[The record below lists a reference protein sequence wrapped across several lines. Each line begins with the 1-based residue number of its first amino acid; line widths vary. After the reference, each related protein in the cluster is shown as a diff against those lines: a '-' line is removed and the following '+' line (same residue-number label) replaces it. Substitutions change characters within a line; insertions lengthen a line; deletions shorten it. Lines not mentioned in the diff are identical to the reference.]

1 MTTFSVEI
9 NEDIVIRLKG
19 SDHPEIILDL
29 PSVPVAGDKLWVKS
43 MRGSNIIETDK
54 CLILESES
62 VSRLRPT
69 VQLVLLFGIATD
81 HGHAESVDPSNFRVE
96 RKRAPLSEIIRN
108 ARAEQVR
115 KDLLQARIKMDRR
128 MDLLNKLGKVTS
140 DHAGH
145 SSITDKN
152 DHAAAEGSDK
162 NSGGSDKK

>member
-19 SDHPEIILDL
+19 SDYPEITLDL

-43 MRGSNIIETDK
+43 MRGSHIVETDK

-69 VQLVLLFGIATD
+69 VRLVLLFGIATD
-81 HGHAESVDPSNFRVE
+81 QGHAESVDPSNFRAE
-96 RKRAPLSEIIRN
+96 RKHASLSEIIRN
-108 ARAEQVR
+108 ARAEHAR

-128 MDLLNKLGKVTS
+128 VDLVSKLGKVTS
-140 DHAGH
+140 DHGGH
-145 SSITDKN
+145 SSITAKN
-152 DHAAAEGSDK
+152 DHTAAEGSDK